1 MRYVLSVRPEKK
13 VKPVTTD
20 CFSIIN
26 VPVTDLKPIDIDY
39 DDILSENNVECI
51 AFTSSYGAHLFF
63 IKARNKAF
71 RYFGI
76 GKTTCEEVERNGFR
90 CEYPE
95 RMDSEGLANLLLSRC
110 AGRRIAL
117 IRSRSANKI
126 VNDRLKGKAFFLDI
140 RNYEAVPTGVDL
152 AQYLQSDDCA
162 GIIVTSSME
171 AEIALPYIRASG
183 KPVYSI
189 GDVTTE
195 TLESAGVHPLISGK
209 SDFSDLVKKIKEYL
223 CSIS

>member
-1 MRYVLSVRPEKK
+1 MKYVLSVRPEKK
-13 VKPVTTD
+13 AKTITTD
-20 CFSIIN
+20 CFRVIN
-26 VPVTDLKPIDIDY
+26 VPVTDLKSIDIDY

-76 GKTTCEEVERNGFR
+76 GKTTCEEVEKNGFR

-95 RMDSEGLANLLLSRC
+95 SMDSEGLANLLLSRC

-117 IRSRSANKI
+117 IRSKSANEI
-126 VNDRLKGKAFFLDI
+126 VNERLKDKVFFLDL
-140 RNYEAVPTGVDL
+140 RNYEAVPTGADL

-171 AEIALPYIRASG
+171 AKIVLPYIRASG

-189 GDVTTE
+189 GEVTTE
-195 TLESAGVHPLISGK
+195 TLESAGIHPLMSGR
-209 SDFSDLVKKIKEYL
+209 SDFMDLVKKIKEYL